1 MECHRCGEKG
11 HMQFACPQEGRP
23 EVDLS
28 LMLKAIV
35 VSKGTEESLKRFAN
49 NWKEALTEAD
59 ALRRKRD
66 SLQQA
71 VNRMTKELT
80 VKDRVVQERGKE
92 FQSTLA
98 TSKRCTRCSTVVE
111 LASTTST

>member
-1 MECHRCGEKG
+1 
-11 HMQFACPQEGRP
+11 
-23 EVDLS
+23 
-28 LMLKAIV
+28 MLKAIV
-35 VSKGTEESLKRFAN
+35 VSKGTEESLKRIAN

-80 VKDRVVQERGKE
+80 VKEGKGVPVHTKRSDARGALRWW
-92 FQSTLA
+92 S
-98 TSKRCTRCSTVVE
+98 RR
-111 LASTTST
+111 STTST